1 MKFTGIEHL
10 PAESHPPIDGCYINF
25 QKMFTF
31 ADLHSLGVRNRIFY
45 LSLMV
50 NEEKAKPNQ
59 NLINVLYHRARGVF
73 MDKRIL
79 VIEDEPAIQ
88 KILFEPLV
96 AAGYEVTTASDG
108 LEGINAFHRGAFDLI
123 LLDIMLPKIDGY
135 AVCEMIRQESNIP
148 IILLTALDAEDDQI
162 KGFDLLADDY
172 ITKPF
177 SVRLVLKR
185 VEALLRRTA
194 AEDDAGVIR
203 YKEITLNETERQVFV
218 SENEIVLTHLEFEIL
233 LLLMKNP
240 GRVFSRDDLLN
251 LVWGYEYVADEKGV
265 NFHIMNLRKKLNVGC
280 IETVRGVGYK
290 IAKENP

>member
-1 MKFTGIEHL
+1 
-10 PAESHPPIDGCYINF
+10 
-25 QKMFTF
+25 
-31 ADLHSLGVRNRIFY
+31 
-45 LSLMV
+45 
-50 NEEKAKPNQ
+50 
-59 NLINVLYHRARGVF
+59 

-88 KILFEPLV
+88 KILLEPLA
-96 AAGYEVTTASDG
+96 AAGYKVTAVSDG
-108 LEGINAFHRGAFDLI
+108 LEGIAAFRGGSFDLI

-135 AVCEMIRQESNIP
+135 AVCEMIRRESNIP
-148 IILLTALDAEDDQI
+148 IILLTALDTEDDQI

-185 VEALLRRTA
+185 VEALLRRTS
-194 AEDDAGVIR
+194 AEDDAGIIR
-203 YKEITLNETERQVFV
+203 YKEITLNEAGRQVFV
-218 SENEIVLTHLEFEIL
+218 SENEIGLTNLEFEIL

-251 LVWGYEYVADEKGV
+251 LVWGYEYAADEKGV